1 MDESQKKDEVMLDA
15 SQLSVPNNDLVNF
28 NYEEVPITDI
38 VNNIILDGIKRKAS
52 DIHFDPYE
60 KGLRSLAFCCISTG
74 EFHFPN
80 EEGAKIAIE
89 TVLQFQKKHPDM
101 TVVFNVFKN
110 FDYTIYQTLL
120 KKMFLYRNS

>member
-1 MDESQKKDEVMLDA
+1 MT
-15 SQLSVPNNDLVNF
+15 
-28 NYEEVPITDI
+28 YEECLT
-38 VNNIILDGIKRKAS
+38 LA
-52 DIHFDPYE
+52 YE
-60 KGLRSLAFCCISTG
+60 QGMRSLVFCCFSTG
-74 EFHFPN
+74 EFRFPN
-80 EEGAKIAIE
+80 EEAAKIAIE

>member
-1 MDESQKKDEVMLDA
+1 MK
-15 SQLSVPNNDLVNF
+15 
-28 NYEEVPITDI
+28 
-38 VNNIILDGIKRKAS
+38 
-52 DIHFDPYE
+52 

-74 EFHFPN
+74 EFRFPN
-80 EEGAKIAIE
+80 EEAAKIAIE

-120 KKMFLYRNS
+120 KNVLYRNKLTDVTNSDTIALIFRL